1 VRIAILG
8 VGKIGEALL
17 AGVLSGPGTSPDD
30 VVICERVTAR
40 ASEIAERYGVRSVDD
55 PAEAVADADVVV
67 LAVKPGDLLAVTTAT
82 GTGLAQHAMVVSVA
96 AGISAASIESVLPP
110 HTPVVRVMPNT
121 PMLVGQGMSALA
133 PGGAAGPEHLD
144 RAEALMAS
152 VGRVVRVPEAQID
165 VVTAVSGSGPAY
177 LFLVVE
183 AMIDAGVLLGLPR
196 PLATELA
203 TQTALG
209 AATMLRET
217 GEHPALLR
225 EAVTSPG
232 GTTAAALRELENGG
246 LRAALYDA
254 LEACRDRAQDLAR
267 S

>member
-8 VGKIGEALL
+8 AGKIGEALL
-17 AGVLSGPGTSPDD
+17 AGVLADGTTGPGD
-30 VVICERVTAR
+30 VVVCERV
-40 ASEIAERYGVRSVDD
+40 AERAIAVAEQYGVTNVTD
-55 PAEAVADADVVV
+55 PGEAVDGADVVV
-67 LAVKPGDLLAVTTAT
+67 LAVKPNDLLGVAAAAA
-82 GTGLAQHAMVVSVA
+82 TGLAPHAMVVSVA
-96 AGISAASIESVLPP
+96 AGIPAATIESVLPP
-110 HTPVVRVMPNT
+110 GTPVVRVMPNT

-144 RAEALMAS
+144 RAEALMAA

-165 VVTAVSGSGPAY
+165 AVTAVSGSGPAY

-183 AMIDAGVLLGLPR
+183 AMIDAGVLLGLAR

-217 GEHPALLR
+217 GDHPALLR

-246 LRAALYDA
+246 LRAAFYDA

>member
-1 VRIAILG
+1 MTVAILG
-8 VGKIGEALL
+8 AGKIGEALL
-17 AGVLSGPGTSPDD
+17 AGLLRSGSAPDD
-30 VVICERVTAR
+30 VVVCERVPAR
-40 ASEIAERYGVRSVDD
+40 AAEIVERYGVRRADD
-55 PAEAVADADVVV
+55 PADAVRGAEVVV
-67 LAVKPGDLLAVTTAT
+67 LAVKPGDISTVAGLVAAT
-82 GTGLAQHAMVVSVA
+82 LPPEALVLSVA
-96 AGISAASIESVLPP
+96 AGVSAFTIEAALPEG
-110 HTPVVRVMPNT
+110 TPVVRVMPNT
-121 PMLVGQGMSALA
+121 PMLVGQAMSAVA
-133 PGGAAGPEHLD
+133 AGTDAGPEHLD
-144 RAEALMAS
+144 RAEKLLS
-152 VGRVVRVPEAQID
+152 TVGRVVRVPEAQID
-165 VVTAVSGSGPAY
+165 LVTAVSGSGPAY

-232 GTTAAALRELENGG
+232 GTTAAALRELEDAG
-246 LRAALYDA
+246 LRAAFYDA
-254 LEACRDRAQDLAR
+254 LEACRDRARDLAR